1 MKTEVKRFVE
11 ACVVSQTTK
20 YSTQKP
26 AGLLQPVPIPTQV
39 WDDVSMDFITGLP
52 QSRGYTTIMVVV
64 DRLSKYAHFAPLP
77 ARFDALKVA
86 HLFINTVVRHHGFP
100 KSLVSDRDSVFLNQV
115 WEDLLRL
122 SGTKLNFFDHLS
134 PAVR

>member
-1 MKTEVKRFVE
+1 MKKEVKWFVE
-11 ACVVSQTTK
+11 ACVVCQTTK